1 MKKKFFRLALVLAI
15 LFAASMLYLNKKMQ
29 EQKDPYNVSTVLDDK
44 GVKLYKRGFRLL
56 EEQLATYIKE
66 HYSGVSK
73 IEFSPIFVQGGDGQT
88 MFDANIVPVIY
99 DNHGNKAYLGRKVG
113 KHGYASYGLLGDLRL
128 DFNGFD
134 EEVIEIDVDG
144 KFLDITNYKSL
155 PPKAKLTINPSMDE
169 NIVALVNDGHLKG
182 VVKSEK
188 GSLKAEVA
196 YNTEIR
202 KGNEWE
208 KKGQNTCSIIL
219 SVA

>member
-1 MKKKFFRLALVLAI
+1 MKKKLFRLALVLAI
-15 LFAASMLYLNKKMQ
+15 LIAASMLCLNKKME
-29 EQKDPYNVSTVLDDK
+29 EQKDPYNVSAVLDDK
-44 GVKLYKRGFRLL
+44 GVKLYKRGFRVL

-99 DNHGNKAYLGRKVG
+99 DNHGNKAYLGQKVG
-113 KHGYASYGLLGDLRL
+113 KHGYASYGLLGDLRI

-169 NIVALVNDGHLKG
+169 NIVALVNAGHLKG

-208 KKGQNTCSIIL
+208 SR
-219 SVA
+219 

>member
-1 MKKKFFRLALVLAI
+1 MKKKLFRLALVLAI
-15 LFAASMLYLNKKMQ
+15 LIAASMLYFNKKIE
-29 EQKDPYNVSTVLDDK
+29 EQKDPYNVSAVLDDK
-44 GVKLYKRGFRLL
+44 EVKLYKRGFRLL

-169 NIVALVNDGHLKG
+169 NIVALVNAGHLND

-196 YNTEIR
+196 FNTEIR

-208 KKGQNTCSIIL
+208 WR
-219 SVA
+219 

>member
-1 MKKKFFRLALVLAI
+1 MKKKQLAI
-15 LFAASMLYLNKKMQ
+15 IAVLITLVSGGGYCMTKWIEHKNS
-29 EQKDPYNVSTVLDDK
+29 PYNVSDVLDDK

-66 HYSGVSK
+66 HYSGVTK
-73 IEFSPIFVQGGDGQT
+73 IEFSPILVRGGDGRY
-88 MFDANIVPVIY
+88 MFHANIVPIVY
-99 DNHGNKAYLGRKVG
+99 DEYGDKAYLGKKIG
-113 KHGYASYGLLGDLRL
+113 NQTFAHYDDFSSIRL
-128 DFNGFD
+128 DFNGWD

-155 PPKAKLTINPSMDE
+155 PPKAKLTINPAMDE
-169 NIVALVNDGHLKG
+169 NIEALVKDGQLKD

-188 GSLKAEVA
+188 GSLEAEVA

-208 KKGQNTCSIIL
+208 WR
-219 SVA
+219 